1 MLKMSFL
8 ELFIRLIPESFTM
21 LYLINVLS
29 KEKITIRK
37 YLIISAFVSILVYL
51 VRFLPIYFGIHVIV
65 NIIIY
70 IYVVTVSGIP
80 IVKSIRNTLLAFLI
94 LEFCEFINMILLLV
108 FNIEIDEYTNI
119 IFKNLLGS
127 PSLILF
133 IFIIIIIK
141 NTRNKH

>member
-127 PSLILF
+127 PSLILL
-133 IFIIIIIK
+133 ILIIIIIK